1 MEFESANPSVVRSIK
16 QRVLLDAWLRAPRRQ
31 ILPALADFDPDG
43 VLDEMADMMGFD
55 VAGHGDDAR
64 FLITH
69 EGTRLTATYGNDD
82 VDPAKRTN
90 RYLDDAIG
98 LERYANVVA
107 SYHACV
113 AHKRPAYSIS
123 TVQDADGKD
132 VSYERLLLPFGSA
145 DAVEQIVGS
154 YKSISIE
161 GGFKVNN
168 LMGLRLKAVPVILV
182 RAIID
187 RDLVTATASR
197 RSSDD
202 VVELS

>member
-16 QRVLLDAWLRAPRRQ
+16 QRVLLDAWLRAPHRQ
-31 ILPALADFDPDG
+31 ILPALADFNPDG